1 MARVAEVRLGDFNVQ
16 NLVNTAWGFATSQ
29 SDAQLFAALS
39 RAAHQCRGDFDAFE
53 LANTAWAITIVSHW
67 DALMFMS
74 RALSNVDRQGAKWA
88 VAIAGSSITKEPNE
102 RSPEESCKAGSCCS
116 CGNGAWCSRKL
127 CGLSGWGN

>member
-1 MARVAEVRLGDFNVQ
+1 MARVAELRLGDFNVQ

-39 RAAHQCRGDFDAFE
+39 RAAHQCMGDFDAFE
-53 LANTAWAITIVSHW
+53 LANTAWAITIVSQW

-102 RSPEESCKAGSCCS
+102 TITRGKLQ
-116 CGNGAWCSRKL
+116 SR
-127 CGLSGWGN
+127 